1 MTSPAEQPMV
11 AAAAAAAAAV
21 VAAAGEQAYRAWLA
35 HTATCATCRV
45 SAACPTS
52 VRLGRAW
59 RKARR

>member
-1 MTSPAEQPMV
+1 MTSSTEQPS
-11 AAAAAAAAAV
+11 
-21 VAAAGEQAYRAWLA
+21 AGEQAYRVWLA